1 MKGNKQ
7 LSGDVNAD
15 ESPAQID
22 AIALY
27 SWSLLFKNIQT
38 LQRGLLQTRL
48 HKQTTQTV
56 RL

>member
-27 SWSLLFKNIQT
+27 NWSLLFKNIQT